1 MSGRHKPAALRE
13 QHIPTMRRSANPN
26 PCARPEVAGGAA
38 RLIDPYN
45 EDDIA
50 QALLEIIGSSERRKE
65 MRELGLVRA
74 RAFNW
79 PETARGTL
87 AALNEMS

>member
-1 MSGRHKPAALRE
+1 
-13 QHIPTMRRSANPN
+13 
-26 PCARPEVAGGAA
+26 V
-38 RLIDPYN
+38 
-45 EDDIA
+45 DDIA
-50 QALLEIIGSSERRKE
+50 QALLEISGLFVRRKE

-74 RAFNW
+74 RVFSW